1 MKKLL
6 LVTALTSMVGCSSSI
21 SYQPETKINHY
32 NIPEVNVI
40 STVYIGDYMLD
51 IGKQT
56 TNKFL
61 TVTEQSDGVNY
72 DIYAG
77 SFKKYG
83 QDNVTSYYSVYG
95 GINGAAVVKGFLA
108 DPAMFLSMNK
118 DNDVCVSTV
127 YVLEA
132 TCYTVKAKEEYLV
145 IESDSDFKQTL
156 IYNGSV
162 GEKINISYREFKGGM
177 ARGAFT
183 NNVEYDMAKSSL
195 IRYKG
200 AEIEVID
207 YDNSSI
213 KFKVKK
219 HFR

>member
-6 LVTALTSMVGCSSSI
+6 LVAALTSMVGCSSSI
-21 SYQPETKINHY
+21 DYKPETKVNNY
-32 NIPEVNVI
+32 NTPEENLV
-40 STVYIGDYMLD
+40 STAYVGDYMLD
-51 IGKQT
+51 KGKQT

-61 TVTEQSDGVNY
+61 TVEELSDGSHY

-77 SFKKYG
+77 SYKKYG
-83 QDNVTSYYSVYG
+83 QDKMTSYYSIHN
-95 GINGAAVVKGFLA
+95 GINGGAVIQGFLA
-108 DPAMFLSMNK
+108 DPPKFLSMNE

-127 YVLEA
+127 YMLEA
-132 TCYTVKAKEEYLV
+132 TCYTVRAKEEYLV

-162 GEKINISYREFKGGM
+162 GDKLNISYREFQGGI

-183 NNVEYDMAKSSL
+183 NNVEYDMSRSRL